1 MKRLAITDW
10 RFWVRFVGALAL
22 ILVAFGHQPLSA
34 GSRLPDASAYA
45 FPDGSVP
52 IICVTLPGDQGSRQ
66 IDHGM
71 PCGACLVSGHFV
83 LPEPA
88 ELTEIAY
95 ERTSEPVIF
104 ASNEPV
110 LIRAAFPPAAPPRAP
125 PSA

>member
-1 MKRLAITDW
+1 MRRSAIGDW
-10 RFWVRFVGALAL
+10 RVWVRFAGALAL

-52 IICVTLPGDQGSRQ
+52 VICVTLPGSEGGKQV
-66 IDHGM
+66 DHGT
-71 PCGACLVSGHFV
+71 PCSACLIAGQFV
-83 LPEPA
+83 LPAPA
-88 ELTEIAY
+88 GLAEQAY